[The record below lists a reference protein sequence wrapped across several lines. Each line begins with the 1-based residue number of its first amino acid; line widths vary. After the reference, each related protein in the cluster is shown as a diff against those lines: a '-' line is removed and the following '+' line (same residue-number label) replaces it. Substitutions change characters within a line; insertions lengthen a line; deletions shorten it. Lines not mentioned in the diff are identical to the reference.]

1 MQHLNELS
9 ISKRTIKTLAG
20 MGIATID
27 DIQNHLRKAK
37 LGDIP
42 GIGRNSANELKNALE
57 QAGIEVPI
65 ESTPERL
72 PPPDDDQL
80 ADIVIA
86 DIKHEYRF
94 FHSGWHKYENGLWCE
109 VKNIYPHVIKVL
121 RANRARGIRPSKGRV
136 GSVDFFVQTALEI
149 EDDLVVD
156 DYPQYFNVQNGLFN
170 LDKMELEPHRKDVL
184 VTAQAGFKYDPKAGA
199 PVFKEWIA
207 SMLVKPNTTATD
219 WTLVNLVQEM
229 MGYCLTADTSHR
241 VSFWIVGASGTGKST
256 VVNLMVQ
263 MMRSYHKTIDLN
275 QLATNRFLLATIAG
289 KRLVTSVEAS
299 AGVKLDDG
307 VYKTLVSDDMLLAD
321 VKNRDPIEF
330 IPQCKVVWAM
340 NNLPYV
346 GDRSGAVDSRI
357 LIIPMTRV
365 IPRDEW
371 DLRLDEKLSAELPG
385 IFNFALEG
393 LKRLRSQGSFT
404 RVAQSETMSDE
415 YRKMQDIYAAFLE
428 DTDWCAL
435 GQGRIEPT
443 KLYKAFSAWCAET
456 GIRNFASRISVSRE
470 WERLG
475 LERTKSNGIRYY
487 NGVSLT
493 QNKNVYGE

>member
-1 MQHLNELS
+1 MMEISELGVN
-9 ISKRTIKTLAG
+9 KRIIRTLAE
-20 MGIATID
+20 MGIATVD

-37 LGDIP
+37 IGDIP
-42 GIGRNSANELKNALE
+42 GIGRNAANELKNALE
-57 QAGIEVPI
+57 SVGVQVPI
-65 ESTPERL
+65 ESTSERL

-86 DIKHEYRF
+86 DIQQDYRYF
-94 FHSGWHKYENGLWCE
+94 YSAWHKYENGLWNA
-109 VKNIYPHVIKVL
+109 VKNIFPHVIKVL

-136 GSVDFFVQTALEI
+136 GSVEFFVKTALEI
-149 EDDLVVD
+149 EDDLIVD
-156 DYPQYFNVQNGLFN
+156 DYPQYFNCQNGLFN
-170 LDKMELEPHRKDVL
+170 LETMQLEPHCKDVI
-184 VTAQAGFKYDPKAGA
+184 VTAQAGFPYDAKAHA
-199 PVFKEWIA
+199 PTFKNWLA
-207 SMLVKPNTTATD
+207 DMLVKPNSTDTD
-219 WTLVNLVQEM
+219 WSLVSLVQEM
-229 MGYCLTADTSHR
+229 IGYCLTADTSHR

-256 VVNLMVQ
+256 LVNLMVQ

-275 QLATNRFLLATIAG
+275 QLALNRFLLAAIAG

-346 GDRSGAVDSRI
+346 GDRSGAVDARI
-357 LIIPMTRV
+357 LIVPMTRV
-365 IPRDEW
+365 IHREHW

-393 LKRLRSQGSFT
+393 LRRLRSQGAFT
-404 RVAQSETMSDE
+404 RVGQSEQMSDE
-415 YRKMQDIYAAFLE
+415 YRRMQDIYAAFLE
-428 DTDWCAL
+428 DESWCIL
-435 GQGRIEPT
+435 GDGRT
-443 KLYKAFSAWCAET
+443 SAGTLYSTFCLWCQET
-456 GIRNFASRISVSRE
+456 GIRNFASKLSIARE

-475 LERTKSNGIRYY
+475 LIRVNSMGRYY
-487 NGVSLT
+487 DGVQLKKTS
-493 QNKNVYGE
+493 